1 MDWELAQLCVGYVA
15 WILLYTHI
23 CANSRPVDFA
33 SMAFLDVYF
42 VHKKLLVKI
51 LPLEIIFSQQDSTN
65 TKYFYGVIIFTKTNR
80 ILALKRP
87 QRHVN
92 DPATM
97 LIFTILR

>member
-33 SMAFLDVYF
+33 SMAFWDVYF

-51 LPLEIIFSQQDSTN
+51 LPIEIIFSQQDSTN
-65 TKYFYGVIIFTKTNR
+65 PKYFYGVNIFTKTNR

-97 LIFTILR
+97 LIFTIPR